1 MFGIDIR
8 PPSSTAAAVEL
19 SAIVAMVWVC
29 ETDDQTRRFIGAGAD
44 CAAATVVPTKAGVV
58 RERWLTMR
66 MIEELSIRAIDSMDE
81 GAKVEEE
88 LVGWVRWDVLE
99 P

>member
-1 MFGIDIR
+1 MFGIDIGL
-8 PPSSTAAAVEL
+8 PSSTAEAVEL
-19 SAIVAMVWVC
+19 SAIVAMVRVC
-29 ETDDQTRRFIGAGAD
+29 AVDDETRRFIGAGAD
-44 CAAATVVPTKAGVV
+44 CAAATEIPTKAGVV
-58 RERWLTMR
+58 RELWLTMR